1 MLGRGSMLKLCTRWL
16 FHIITHTEKTRSAC
30 YRMAKKSKRLRSA
43 PSLLKVI
50 NVTSAMSNDS
60 ASLYKSA
67 VTRWWQWHKWT
78 QTHEGKRS
86 ILPLTSVLLFLSDFL
101 SELFS
106 CLRVCLFTALT
117 SSWLQMKLCTVLY
130 CSFYFFF
137 SLVSSLWAS
146 LKHLPRCLLIGLCM
160 H

>member
-86 ILPLTSVLLFLSDFL
+86 ILPLTSVLLFLS
-101 SELFS
+101 ELFS

-137 SLVSSLWAS
+137 SLVSSLWTS

>member
-78 QTHEGKRS
+78 QIHEGKRS
-86 ILPLTSVLLFLSDFL
+86 ILPLTSVLLFL

>member
-1 MLGRGSMLKLCTRWL
+1 MLGRGSMLKLCTPL
-16 FHIITHTEKTRSAC
+16 ALPHHYS
-30 YRMAKKSKRLRSA
+30 YRENTFSMLQNGKEIQ
-43 PSLLKVI
+43 SLLKVI

-67 VTRWWQWHKWT
+67 VMRWWQWHKWT

-86 ILPLTSVLLFLSDFL
+86 ILPLTSVLLFL

-137 SLVSSLWAS
+137 SLVSSLWTS